1 MSSEGQHEVQR
12 IIKSFLPEYESLR
25 ERKATSDELRNLYA
39 KVRRAFCSNI
49 IIKNDPITS
58 QPLGT
63 CQYSKNY
70 LKWLIKNGKKEEV
83 ESKLGEDFPITNLP
97 MKEILYRPGD
107 MLGPAYKGGVKS
119 DSTISCLFGLAQGQ
133 RLEYASS
140 GLWESIYYEAI
151 QLWEGGSGGHHRLL
165 SHILFGSSNI
175 NPYRLHII
183 RNNFVDPALN
193 EALCQFD
200 ELFDD
205 LNSKSGSSIGLAF
218 NVDSLTQETTAKIK
232 NFFRGVTNEEKKE
245 MTRVIKV
252 IHPYPHPYIS
262 GSSGIKEIEIEN
274 MYFLLDD
281 IRRIKSKPRWYRKL
295 LILKQKLLGIR
306 TVDPIT
312 CSVLELRTW
321 KNPYW
326 KNIEL
331 NDRGLLC
338 YLPGLRDLLL
348 AIFK

>member
-1 MSSEGQHEVQR
+1 MLSKGQHEVQR
-12 IIKSFLPEYESLR
+12 IIKSFLHEYESLR
-25 ERKATSDELRNLYA
+25 ERKATSDELINLYER
-39 KVRRAFCSNI
+39 VRRAFCSNV
-49 IIKNDPITS
+49 IIKNDSITS

-63 CQYSKNY
+63 CQYSENY
-70 LKWLIKNGKKEEV
+70 LKWLRKNGKTEEI
-83 ESKLGEDFPITNLP
+83 ESKLGENFPITNFP
-97 MKEILYRPGD
+97 HREVRYRSGD
-107 MLGPAYKGGVKS
+107 KLGPAYEGGVKW
-119 DSTISCLFGLAQGQ
+119 DSTISCLFGLAQGK

-140 GLWESIYYEAI
+140 GLWDSNYYEAI

-165 SHILFGSSNI
+165 SHILFGSNNI
-175 NPYRLHII
+175 NPYRLDII
-183 RNNFVDPALN
+183 RNDFVDPALN
-193 EALCQFD
+193 EALCHFD

-205 LNSKSGSSIGLAF
+205 LNSKNGSSIGLAF
-218 NVDSLTQETTAKIK
+218 NVDSLTQETTAKIR
-232 NFFRGVTNEEKKE
+232 NFFHDVTDKEKKE
-245 MTRVIKV
+245 MARVINAIK
-252 IHPYPHPYIS
+252 PYAHQYIS
-262 GSSGIKEIEIEN
+262 GSSWTKEIEIEN
-274 MYFLLDD
+274 MYSLLDD

-326 KNIEL
+326 KNSEL